1 MRDSNTSDVLSGS
14 CRSKIEFQCHN
25 SADVKMLGGSA
36 IVGAARAGAGGRGA
50 RAGAGGAAAVSP
62 GRRGDRTCRARAVTE

>member
-36 IVGAARAGAGGRGA
+36 IVGAARAGAGGGVRALA
-50 RAGAGGAAAVSP
+50 RAARRQCPRAAAAT
-62 GRRGDRTCRARAVTE
+62 GRAALAP